1 MKLNR
6 SVGSARIKPNRS
18 VVSAGIKP
26 NRSVVSAKIKPNR
39 SVESARIKPN
49 RSVVSAG
56 IKPNRSVVSTKNQRR
71 KVDLPCEAEERQIVR
86 QKLRLDLISIVSNI
100 ICFFYAV
107 NTFFL
112 YFVDSCISV

>member
-1 MKLNR
+1 MNR
-6 SVGSARIKPNRS
+6 SVVSARIKPNRS
-18 VVSAGIKP
+18 VG
-26 NRSVVSAKIKPNR
+26 
-39 SVESARIKPN
+39 SAR
-49 RSVVSAG
+49 

-100 ICFFYAV
+100 ICFFNAV

-112 YFVDSCISV
+112 ILCGLMHFSLRLQLLPTFHCYD